1 MFNASIRNYSPL
13 KDVYVEVKANEFSS
27 HSSFVKKIQS
37 CRGAIRRSMGKEL
50 LAFGSTYVKNENVL
64 FNLSKLSF
72 QKEKVITDNVLKQIK
87 FEERHINR
95 YVEV

>member
-1 MFNASIRNYSPL
+1 
-13 KDVYVEVKANEFSS
+13 
-27 HSSFVKKIQS
+27 
-37 CRGAIRRSMGKEL
+37 MGKEL
-50 LAFGSTYVKNENVL
+50 LAFDSTYVKNENVL